1 MPRGR
6 KVRNTNSVAAVW
18 RTNARARRF
27 FILVDAFFFSVGAF
41 HFFLFFSL
49 TRLFC
54 GEKSPAGS
62 SAVGACIL
70 GIHRERKWDAESAIN
85 DSLFSR
91 EGQFAYQSKK
101 EKLSLSEM
109 IFWKKKKSLLRSH
122 STHVRRR
129 EREEKN
135 QSTADV
141 SPPRVSSLSLSLSGC
156 ETHKIWD
163 FCRVMFMNIDNK
175 ER

>member
-91 EGQFAYQSKK
+91 EGQFASRSKK
-101 EKLSLSEM
+101 EKARM
-109 IFWKKKKSLLRSH
+109 IFWKKKKSLPRSR

-129 EREEKN
+129 EREEKKPIDGWRF
-135 QSTADV
+135 S
-141 SPPRVSSLSLSLSGC
+141 SSLSPVSLSLSGC

-163 FCRVMFMNIDNK
+163 FCRVMLMNIDNK
-175 ER
+175 KT

>member
-6 KVRNTNSVAAVW
+6 KVRNTNSVAAAVW

-91 EGQFAYQSKK
+91 EGQFASRSKK
-101 EKLSLSEM
+101 EKLEWFFGKRKNLP
-109 IFWKKKKSLLRSH
+109 RSR